1 MTSTEENRDIELI
14 VDSTLIEIAVAH
26 YRETKISL
34 AKAASMAGISL
45 TEMKEFLLKKGINPR
60 LGVEDVREL
69 EEDYEAL
76 RNLDDTEAQ

>member
-1 MTSTEENRDIELI
+1 MTATEEKRDIELI
-14 VDSTLIEIAVAH
+14 VDSTFIEIAVAH
-26 YRETKISL
+26 YRERKISL

-45 TEMKEFLLKKGINPR
+45 NERKECLMEKGINPR

-76 RNLDDTEAQ
+76 RNLDDPEAQ

>member
-1 MTSTEENRDIELI
+1 MDANEKRDIELI

-26 YRETKISL
+26 YRERKISL

-45 TEMKEFLLKKGINPR
+45 TEMKEFLLEKGINPR

-76 RNLDDTEAQ
+76 RES

>member
-1 MTSTEENRDIELI
+1 MTATEEKRDIELI

-26 YRETKISL
+26 YRERKISL

-76 RNLDDTEAQ
+76 RES